1 MAVKKREHLKRGVDQ
16 PFKHFIHQIVHD
28 WSKITAALAFVLVP
42 LFFILDYFTLPH
54 QLLPKFAGYRIIGTF
69 IPLFQYFVIKHS
81 QPGKISYIHG
91 YIVTLVVGGVIAIMT
106 IDLGGFDSSYYAG
119 LNLVIIGVNLLL
131 PWEAVHSAINGLML
145 VLLYFLLNLFTD
157 TDYETTSI
165 INNLFFMIGT
175 VIIAVSINY
184 VRYKLIRQEFFLR
197 TELRKARDALWGE
210 MKLAK
215 KIQTSILPKNDRFG
229 EYQVAAVMLPA
240 EEVGG
245 DYYDFFETASG
256 EKWVTIGDVSGHGVE
271 SGLIMMMTQTS
282 IVSVLD
288 SNPGLKP
295 SKLLSSINKIIR
307 NNINRLEVER
317 YMTLMAIHLADNGLC
332 LAGKHTDILILRE
345 SDSSVDV
352 ISTEGTWIG
361 ITDDIEEYI
370 KNVEI
375 PLNSGDT
382 ILLYTDGATEA
393 KNTDGE
399 MFGDERLIT
408 SFKSHAG
415 LPAGDI
421 VQSILLDIIE
431 YQNGQDDDITL
442 LVIKKIF

>member
-1 MAVKKREHLKRGVDQ
+1 MARKNREHFKRGIDQ
-16 PFKHFIHQIVHD
+16 PFKQFIHQVVHE
-28 WSKITAALAFVLVP
+28 WSTTLAALAFVLVP

-54 QLLPKFAGYRIIGTF
+54 QLLPKFAVYRIIGTF
-69 IPLFQYFVIKHS
+69 IPLFQYFIIKRTR
-81 QPGKISYIHG
+81 PGKLSYIHG
-91 YIVTLVVGGVIAIMT
+91 YLVSLVVGGVIAIMT
-106 IDLGGFDSSYYAG
+106 IDLGGFESSYYAG
-119 LNLVIIGVNLLL
+119 INLVIIGVNLLL
-131 PWEAVHSAINGLML
+131 PWEAIHSAINGIILLMIY
-145 VLLYFLLNLFTD
+145 VLLNLFTD

-165 INNLFFMIGT
+165 INNLFFMSST

-215 KIQTSILPKNDRFG
+215 KIQTSILPKNDRLG
-229 EYQVAAVMLPA
+229 EYQVAALMLPA

-245 DYYDFFETASG
+245 DYYDFFETAAG

-288 SNPGLKP
+288 TNPGLQP

-307 NNINRLEVER
+307 NNIIRLEVER
-317 YMTLMAIHLADNGLC
+317 YMTLMAVHLSDKSIT
-332 LAGKHTDILILRE
+332 LAGKHTDMLILRGT
-345 SDSSVDV
+345 DSSVEV

-361 ITDDIEEYI
+361 ITDDIDECM
-370 KNVEI
+370 KDVEI
-375 PLNSGDT
+375 PINRCDI
-382 ILLYTDGATEA
+382 ILLYTDGVTEA
-393 KNTDGE
+393 KNADGRL
-399 MFGDERLIT
+399 FGDENLIN
-408 SFKSHAG
+408 SFKHHSK
-415 LPAGDI
+415 LPVNEIVQNILVDI
-421 VQSILLDIIE
+421 VE
-431 YQNGQDDDITL
+431 YQQGQDDDITL